1 MDQIKIQGL
10 EIFARHGVYPEE
22 NVLGQKFI
30 INAVLHTSTRKAGL
44 TDDLNNSVN
53 YGEVSH
59 RMKRFMEEHTC
70 KLLECAAELLARDL
84 LLAYPLLKRIDLEIQ
99 KPWAPVGLP
108 LDTVSVRISRSRH
121 TAYIALGSNMGDR
134 KAYLDQAVI
143 ALNAHPDCQV
153 TKVSDYLVTKP
164 YGGVEQAD
172 FLNGALELKTLL
184 SPEELLALLHE
195 VEQAAN
201 RERLIRWGP
210 RTLDLDILMYDDQV
224 IDTPDLHIPHVE
236 MHMRDFVLIPMAQIA
251 PYVRHPLTGKTVE
264 QMLKGLL

>member
-1 MDQIKIQGL
+1 MDKIKIQGL

-22 NVLGQKFI
+22 NILGQKFI
-30 INAVLHTSTRKAGL
+30 VNAVLHMSTRKAGL
-44 TDDLNNSVN
+44 TDSLENSVN

-59 RMKRFMEEHTC
+59 HIKRFMEEHTC

-84 LLAYPLLKRIDLEIQ
+84 LLAYPLLQSIDLELQ

-108 LDTVSVRISRSRH
+108 LDTVSVQISRSRH

-134 KAYLDQAVI
+134 KTYLDQAII

-153 TKVSDYLVTKP
+153 IKVSDYLITKP

-172 FLNGALELKTLL
+172 FLNGALKLQTLL
-184 SPEELLALLHE
+184 TPEELLAFLHE
-195 VEQAAN
+195 IEQAAH
-201 RERLIRWGP
+201 RERLVRWGP
-210 RTLDLDILMYDDQV
+210 RTLDLDILMYDDRV
-224 IDTPDLHIPHVE
+224 IDTPDLHIPHAE
-236 MHMRDFVLIPMAQIA
+236 MHLRDFVLIPLAQIA

-264 QMLKGLL
+264 QLLKEL

>member
-1 MDQIKIQGL
+1 MDKIKIQGL

-22 NVLGQKFI
+22 NILGQKFI
-30 INAVLHTSTRKAGL
+30 VNAVLHMSTRKAGL
-44 TDDLNNSVN
+44 TDSLENSVN

-59 RMKRFMEEHTC
+59 HIKRFMEEHTC

-84 LLAYPLLKRIDLEIQ
+84 LLAYPLLQSIDLELQ

-108 LDTVSVRISRSRH
+108 LDTVSVQISRSRH

-153 TKVSDYLVTKP
+153 IKISDYLITKP

-172 FLNGALELKTLL
+172 FLNGALKLQTLL
-184 SPEELLALLHE
+184 TPEELLAFLHE
-195 VEQAAN
+195 IEQAAH
-201 RERLIRWGP
+201 RERLVRWGP
-210 RTLDLDILMYDDQV
+210 RTLDLDILMYDDRV
-224 IDTPDLHIPHVE
+224 IDTLDLHIPHAE
-236 MHMRDFVLIPMAQIA
+236 MHLRDFVLIPLAQIA

-264 QMLKGLL
+264 QLLKEL